1 MTTTRPRTWLITGVS
16 SGFGRALAQAALDRG
31 DRVWGTVRSEA
42 DADAFRALAPDLAR
56 APILDVTDE
65 AAAHRVAAAVEA
77 DSGGMGGGMGGGGID
92 ILVNNAGYGLVG
104 GVEETSLA
112 DARAQFEV
120 NVFGA
125 LAMMQAV
132 LPYMRGRRA
141 GHIVNIT
148 SVSGLVGWPSLGLY
162 SGSKFA
168 LEGITE
174 TLAQEVAPLGIKVTM
189 VEPGGFRTDF
199 AGRSRKR
206 SGADTDRPDLAADYD
221 ATVGEC
227 KRILASHAGQERGD
241 PARAARAI
249 LKALDAETPPLRLLL
264 GEDAVGYATMKLT
277 GQLADIEA
285 WRAVSVDTDFQA

>member
-1 MTTTRPRTWLITGVS
+1 MTTTRPRNWLITGVS
-16 SGFGRALAQAALDRG
+16 SGFGRALAQAALARG

-65 AAAHRVAAAVEA
+65 TAAHRVAAAVEA
-77 DSGGMGGGMGGGGID
+77 DSGGIDGGGID

-112 DARAQFEV
+112 DARTQFEV

-206 SGADTDRPDLAADYD
+206 SEAGTDRPDLAADYD

-241 PARAARAI
+241 PARAALAI

>member
-1 MTTTRPRTWLITGVS
+1 MTTKRPRTWLITGVS
-16 SGFGRALAQAALDRG
+16 SGFGRALAQAVLDRG
-31 DRVWGTVRSEA
+31 ERVWGTVRTEA

-56 APILDVTDE
+56 APLLDVTDE
-65 AAAHRVAAAVEA
+65 AAVHRVVAAVEA
-77 DSGGMGGGMGGGGID
+77 DSGGMGGGGID
-92 ILVNNAGYGLVG
+92 VLVNNAGYGLVG

-132 LPYMRGRRA
+132 LPFMRGRRA
-141 GHIVNIT
+141 GHIVTIT
-148 SVSGLVGWPSLGLY
+148 SVSGLVGWPSLGIY

-206 SGADTDRPDLAADYD
+206 SAADAERAELSADYD
-221 ATVGEC
+221 ATVGAC
-227 KRILASHAGQERGD
+227 KRLLASHAGHERGD
-241 PARAARAI
+241 PARAALAI
-249 LKALDAETPPLRLLL
+249 LKAVDAETPPLRLLL
-264 GEDAVGYATMKLT
+264 GEDAVGYATDKLT
-277 GQLADIEA
+277 RQLADIEA
-285 WRAVSVDTDFQA
+285 WRAVSVDTDFLS